1 MVRIISSCYYVYVI
15 FVTLLR
21 FCSQKVFLFQ
31 ISPGVAL
38 FALFGGLAGSTLYF
52 LAIGHEKERER
63 TMNRPIYGLE
73 G

>member
-1 MVRIISSCYYVYVI
+1 MWRTAAAFDHCISKT
-15 FVTLLR
+15 FGL
-21 FCSQKVFLFQ
+21 Q